1 MARGSG
7 PSRIVKP
14 RSKSNRGPTINKSKV
29 ARPRSAV
36 KRKRAADTTEESDER
51 SDRSV
56 ERDEEVAPRRNRRK
70 KAKPR
75 NIESAEEI
83 TGASK
88 TKGKQKQRV
97 VVEEVDEEEPEDEM
111 EPKVVED
118 EPEEGETEEEV
129 SCIFDSGRFYDSPCC
144 IHRTS
149 TSTRPGKLLQQSL
162 PRRTRHAIS

>member
-7 PSRIVKP
+7 PSRIVKL
-14 RSKSNRGPTINKSKV
+14 RSKLNRRPTISKSKV
-29 ARPRSAV
+29 ARPHSAP
-36 KRKRAADTTEESDER
+36 KRKRAADTSEDSDER

-75 NIESAEEI
+75 NTESAEEI

-88 TKGKQKQRV
+88 TKGKQKRRAP
-97 VVEEVDEEEPEDEM
+97 VEEVDEEEPEDDM
-111 EPKVVED
+111 EPEVVEGN
-118 EPEEGETEEEV
+118 PEEDETEEEV
-129 SCIFDSGRFYDSPCC
+129 SCIFDSGRFYDSPRC

-149 TSTRPGKLLQQSL
+149 TSTRPGRFLQ
-162 PRRTRHAIS
+162 

>member
-14 RSKSNRGPTINKSKV
+14 KSKSNRGPTKPKV
-29 ARPRSAV
+29 ARPRSAP
-36 KRKRAADTTEESDER
+36 KRKRAADTTEDSEER

-70 KAKPR
+70 KAKPW

-88 TKGKQKQRV
+88 TKGKQKQRA
-97 VVEEVDEEEPEDEM
+97 VVEEVDEEEPEDDM
-111 EPKVVED
+111 EPEVVEGD
-118 EPEEGETEEEV
+118 PEEDETEEEV

-144 IHRTS
+144 THRTS
-149 TSTRPGKLLQQSL
+149 TSTRPGKFLQQSL